1 MISKLKK
8 RENLL
13 FIFFILGIFIF
24 ELAWSLILPFNAGP
38 DEKMRYDIPMFIFK
52 HGVLPVG
59 NDPEILDPSWGISY
73 AFTPITPYILSGYLM
88 RLVFFIFK
96 NQNMLLYTAR
106 FITIIFS
113 ILTIIVNFLI
123 AKNLFKNNILYRWLF
138 LFLTSLWPEFIYI
151 STYVNVDSFAMFC
164 SSLIIYG
171 WVLCMQ
177 QNWSYKAC
185 AILAIGIG
193 LCSISY
199 YNTYGYIVCS
209 VVLMLLSYFAYKKF
223 ATLDYKDFF
232 KKALF
237 IILIVFLISG
247 WWFIRNAILY
257 NGDILGFS
265 TSNLC
270 AEQHAAFYLKP
281 SVLEENLKHIRNLH
295 HITSWFIINLVS
307 FIYIILINNFKYY
320 IFKHYVYIFVYLF
333 YGLILT
339 VGFISIFI
347 FVKQLFPK
355 VKDTKTK
362 NIKLFN
368 LTMLIAIFFPFLIDL
383 YYSFFEDFQPQGRYA
398 LPALVPI
405 IYFATLGIN
414 ELVERHI
421 KNNLIRKTIYTLLM
435 LCCLASAIY
444 CFYMTYK
451 LSGGNL

>member
-1 MISKLKK
+1 MINKLKK

-13 FIFFILGIFIF
+13 FIFFILGVFIF

-38 DEKMRYDIPMFIFK
+38 DEKMRYDVPMFIFK

-59 NDPEILDPSWGISY
+59 SDPEILDPNWGISY

-123 AKNLFKNNILYRWLF
+123 AKSLFKNNFCGRWLF

-151 STYVNVDSFAMFC
+151 SIYVNVDSFAMFC

-185 AILAIGIG
+185 SVLGVGIG

-209 VVLMLLSYFAYKKF
+209 LLLMLISYFTYKKF
-223 ATLDYKDFF
+223 SNSDYKDFV

-237 IILIVFLISG
+237 IILIIFLISG

-270 AEQHAAFYLKP
+270 AEQHAVADLKP
-281 SVLEENLKHIRNLH
+281 SALEANLKQMRNLYNFV
-295 HITSWFIINLVS
+295 IWWPNNLRG
-307 FIYIILINNFKYY
+307 FIYIVLLDRSIKN
-320 IFKHYVYIFVYLF
+320 YIFVYLF
-333 YGLILT
+333 YILILIIT
-339 VGFISIFI
+339 FVAFFSFIKSY
-347 FVKQLFPK
+347 FPK
-355 VKDTKTK
+355 IKNLQTK
-362 NIKLFN
+362 NKTFFN
-368 LTMLIAIFFPFLIDL
+368 LTMLLAIFFPIAIDL
-383 YYSFFEDFQPQGRYA
+383 YYSFFEDFQLQGRYA

-405 IYFATLGIN
+405 IYFATFGIN
-414 ELVERHI
+414 ELVDRNI
-421 KNNLIRKTIYTLLM
+421 KNNLIRKTIYALLI